1 MMAAPSPASHQPVS
15 FSKCASAI
23 TSNPTAATRNDQ
35 ARIHSAR
42 TCRGESP
49 VSGSTGPVSHPDELG
64 FGSCPGVVRRRLVF
78 VLVTAE
84 TAGMLP
90 RPPRAELRRR
100 LPRLMFGL
108 FLFGIGLAFMVVA
121 DLGLAPWEV
130 LHQGISGRTGIP
142 IGTVGI
148 ITGLIVLIAW
158 FPIGERFGV
167 GTLANVIF
175 IGIVIDVSLWI
186 FPNELDGLVLR
197 WVAMIG
203 GLVLVAI
210 GSGYYIG
217 VHLGP
222 GPRDG
227 LMTGLSRRTGRPI
240 GLVRAIIEVS
250 VLVAGWL
257 LGGTVGAGT
266 VAFAF
271 GIGPLVQVFL
281 HRLSVA
287 TIDN

>member
-1 MMAAPSPASHQPVS
+1 
-15 FSKCASAI
+15 
-23 TSNPTAATRNDQ
+23 
-35 ARIHSAR
+35 
-42 TCRGESP
+42 
-49 VSGSTGPVSHPDELG
+49 
-64 FGSCPGVVRRRLVF
+64 
-78 VLVTAE
+78 
-84 TAGMLP
+84 MLP
-90 RPPRAELRRR
+90 PPSRTELRRR
-100 LPRLMFGL
+100 FPRLMFGL
-108 FLFGIGLAFMVVA
+108 FLFGLGLAFMVIA

-130 LHQGISGRTGIP
+130 MHQGISEKTGIP

-148 ITGLIVLIAW
+148 ITGLLVLILW
-158 FPIGERFGV
+158 IPIGERFGI

-175 IGIVIDVSLWI
+175 IGVVIDLSLLLL
-186 FPNELDGLVLR
+186 PDRLDGLLLR

-227 LMTGLSRRTGRPI
+227 LMTGLSRRTGRPVGI
-240 GLVRAIIEVS
+240 VRAIIELS
-250 VLVAGWL
+250 VLGIGWA

-281 HRLSVA
+281 GRLSLSA
-287 TIDN
+287 IGD

>member
-1 MMAAPSPASHQPVS
+1 
-15 FSKCASAI
+15 
-23 TSNPTAATRNDQ
+23 
-35 ARIHSAR
+35 
-42 TCRGESP
+42 
-49 VSGSTGPVSHPDELG
+49 
-64 FGSCPGVVRRRLVF
+64 
-78 VLVTAE
+78 
-84 TAGMLP
+84 MLP
-90 RPPRAELRRR
+90 RPSRAELIRR

-108 FLFGIGLAFMVVA
+108 FLFGLGLAFMVIA

-130 LHQGISGRTGIP
+130 MHQGISNRTGIP

-148 ITGLIVLIAW
+148 ITGLIVLLAW
-158 FPIGERFGV
+158 FPIGERFGI

-175 IGIVIDVSLWI
+175 IGIVIDVSLWLL
-186 FPNELDGLVLR
+186 PDRLGSPVLR
-197 WVAMIG
+197 WIAMLV

-240 GLVRAIIEVS
+240 GFVRAVIELS
-250 VLVAGWL
+250 VLAIGWL

-271 GIGPLVQVFL
+271 GIGPLVQWFL
-281 HRLSVA
+281 GRLSLEVVEA
-287 TIDN
+287 G

>member
-1 MMAAPSPASHQPVS
+1 MLTLPS
-15 FSKCASAI
+15 
-23 TSNPTAATRNDQ
+23 RL
-35 ARIHSAR
+35 
-42 TCRGESP
+42 
-49 VSGSTGPVSHPDELG
+49 ELK
-64 FGSCPGVVRRRLVF
+64 
-78 VLVTAE
+78 
-84 TAGMLP
+84 
-90 RPPRAELRRR
+90 RR
-100 LPRLMFGL
+100 LPRLMLGL
-108 FLFGIGLAFMVVA
+108 FLFGLGLAFMVVA

-130 LHQGISGRTGIP
+130 LHQGISRRTGIP

-148 ITGLIVLIAW
+148 LIGLVVLVAW

-175 IGIVIDVSLWI
+175 IGIVIDATLWLL
-186 FPNELDGLVLR
+186 PEQLTGPAQRWTAMLV
-197 WVAMIG
+197 

-240 GLVRAIIEVS
+240 GLVRAVIELGI
-250 VLVAGWL
+250 LVVGWL

-271 GIGPLVQVFL
+271 GIGPLVHLFL
-281 HRLSVA
+281 GRLSLPPS
-287 TIDN
+287 

>member
-1 MMAAPSPASHQPVS
+1 
-15 FSKCASAI
+15 
-23 TSNPTAATRNDQ
+23 
-35 ARIHSAR
+35 
-42 TCRGESP
+42 
-49 VSGSTGPVSHPDELG
+49 
-64 FGSCPGVVRRRLVF
+64 
-78 VLVTAE
+78 
-84 TAGMLP
+84 MLP
-90 RPPRAELRRR
+90 RPPRAELRNR

-108 FLFGIGLAFMVVA
+108 FLFGLGLAFMVIA

-130 LHQGISGRTGIP
+130 MHQGISGRTGIP

-148 ITGLIVLIAW
+148 LTGMLVLLAW
-158 FPIGERFGV
+158 FPIGERFGI

-175 IGIVIDVSLWI
+175 IGIVIDLSLWLL
-186 FPNELDGLVLR
+186 PDHLDSLAVR
-197 WVAMIG
+197 WPTMLG
-203 GLVLVAI
+203 GLVLVAV

-240 GLVRAIIEVS
+240 GLVRAIIELT
-250 VLVAGWL
+250 VLGVGWL

-271 GIGPLVQVFL
+271 GIGPLVQLFL
-281 HRLSVA
+281 GRLSLPFA
-287 TIDN
+287 APAD

>member
-1 MMAAPSPASHQPVS
+1 
-15 FSKCASAI
+15 
-23 TSNPTAATRNDQ
+23 
-35 ARIHSAR
+35 
-42 TCRGESP
+42 
-49 VSGSTGPVSHPDELG
+49 
-64 FGSCPGVVRRRLVF
+64 
-78 VLVTAE
+78 
-84 TAGMLP
+84 MLP
-90 RPPRAELRRR
+90 MPSRTELRSRF
-100 LPRLMFGL
+100 PRLMFGL
-108 FLFGIGLAFMVVA
+108 FLFGLGLAFMVVA

-130 LHQGISGRTGIP
+130 LHQGISRRTGIP

-148 ITGLIVLIAW
+148 ITGLLVLVAW
-158 FPIGERFGV
+158 VPIGERFGV
-167 GTLANVIF
+167 GTVANVIF

-186 FPNELDGLVLR
+186 MPDGSSSLVLR
-197 WVAMIG
+197 WALMVG

-240 GLVRAIIEVS
+240 GLVRAVIELS
-250 VLVAGWL
+250 VLGAGWL

-271 GIGPLVQVFL
+271 GIGPLVQLFL
-281 HRLSVA
+281 GRLSLEIVEV
-287 TIDN
+287 D

>member
-1 MMAAPSPASHQPVS
+1 
-15 FSKCASAI
+15 
-23 TSNPTAATRNDQ
+23 
-35 ARIHSAR
+35 
-42 TCRGESP
+42 
-49 VSGSTGPVSHPDELG
+49 
-64 FGSCPGVVRRRLVF
+64 
-78 VLVTAE
+78 
-84 TAGMLP
+84 MLP
-90 RPPRAELRRR
+90 APTRTELKRRF
-100 LPRLMFGL
+100 PRLMFGL
-108 FLFGIGLAFMVVA
+108 FLFGLGLAFMVVA

-130 LHQGISGRTGIP
+130 LHQGVSQRTGIP

-148 ITGLIVLIAW
+148 ITGLLVLVAW

-175 IGIVIDVSLWI
+175 IGIVIDVSLWLMPDE
-186 FPNELDGLVLR
+186 FSNLAVR
-197 WVAMIG
+197 WALMIG
-203 GLVLVAI
+203 GIVLVAI

-217 VHLGP
+217 AHLGP

-240 GLVRAIIEVS
+240 GLVRAVIELS
-250 VLVAGWL
+250 VLGAGWL

-281 HRLSVA
+281 RRLSLEMA
-287 TIDN
+287 D

>member
-1 MMAAPSPASHQPVS
+1 MFA
-15 FSKCASAI
+15 
-23 TSNPTAATRNDQ
+23 
-35 ARIHSAR
+35 
-42 TCRGESP
+42 
-49 VSGSTGPVSHPDELG
+49 
-64 FGSCPGVVRRRLVF
+64 VV
-78 VLVTAE
+78 TTE

-90 RPPRAELRRR
+90 RPSRAELQRR

-108 FLFGIGLAFMVVA
+108 FVFGLGLAFMVVA

-130 LHQGISGRTGIP
+130 LHQGISNRTGIP

-148 ITGLIVLIAW
+148 ISGLLVLLAW
-158 FPIGERFGV
+158 FPIGERFGI

-186 FPNELDGLVLR
+186 FPNELDGLWLR
-197 WVAMIG
+197 WVAMVG

-227 LMTGLSRRTGRPI
+227 LMTGLGRRTGRPI

-271 GIGPLVQVFL
+271 GIGPLVQLFL
-281 HRLSVA
+281 HRLSLDVIESA
-287 TIDN
+287 